1 MNWLRDNILKI
12 FIILGVLVVVVVIV
26 ALVTKPKEENIVSG
40 VQYGELETKLQNA
53 AIKYVKNHKSILPTT
68 TENYT
73 KIKLKTLVDNRY
85 IGKIVAVEDSSVK
98 CDGYVEVSKISED
111 KKVYRYTPYISC
123 GKYYVTKTIA
133 DHIIDVET
141 EDGTFERKV
150 DAGLYKSDDEYI
162 FRGENVNNFILLDSH
177 LYRIIKIDKDKHLK
191 LISVT
196 KTGNNYL
203 WDDRY
208 NIDADRNYGIN
219 TFEKSRL
226 YDTLEFLYNN
236 TDSDAGEVFFTDT
249 ERNYIVTQ
257 DFCIGK
263 RSEKDKDV
271 YSGAECKETVPL
283 KVGLITVDEYA
294 KASIDSNCKE
304 IYDKSCFNYNYFNSL
319 SKEYSY
325 SYTTLT
331 GDSDSSFKFYKI
343 QYSQV
348 EIVRTDN
355 ASRLYPVVFI
365 NNKTIYSSGTG
376 TLTDPYVVR

>member
-111 KKVYRYTPYISC
+111 KKIYRYTPYISC

-133 DHIIDVET
+133 DHIIDAET

-150 DAGLYKSDDEYI
+150 DAGLYKSNDEYI

-177 LYRIIKIDKDKHLK
+177 LYRIIKIDKDKYLK

-236 TDSDAGEVFFTDT
+236 TDSD
-249 ERNYIVTQ
+249 
-257 DFCIGK
+257 
-263 RSEKDKDV
+263 
-271 YSGAECKETVPL
+271 
-283 KVGLITVDEYA
+283 
-294 KASIDSNCKE
+294 
-304 IYDKSCFNYNYFNSL
+304 
-319 SKEYSY
+319 
-325 SYTTLT
+325 T
-331 GDSDSSFKFYKI
+331 G
-343 QYSQV
+343 
-348 EIVRTDN
+348 
-355 ASRLYPVVFI
+355 
-365 NNKTIYSSGTG
+365 
-376 TLTDPYVVR
+376 